1 MHDPE
6 YLNFLQQFLT
16 PERRSRFDEVLDF
29 RTRHLTVVLESL
41 HQSNNAS
48 ACLRSCDAFGIQDVH
63 VIANRNDYKINEEI
77 DMGASY
83 WLTMHKYPPGSE
95 STRSCLLS
103 LKDQG
108 YRIVATSLSHDA
120 ATPESLSLGQPVAI
134 VMGEERPGV
143 SETVLDMA
151 DEFLQIPMCGF
162 VQSLNVSVATA
173 ILLQRL
179 SERLRSERD
188 DWGLS
193 AEEKQIILDDWIAKS
208 VKRQHPKVVQT
219 YLKSRSSRQKGVS

>member
-16 PERRSRFDEVLDF
+16 PERRARFEEVLEF

-41 HQSNNAS
+41 YQANNAS

-63 VIANRNDYKINEEI
+63 MIANRNDYKINEEI

-83 WLTMHKYPPGSE
+83 WLTLHKYPAGTE
-95 STRSCLLS
+95 STLSCLSS
-103 LKDQG
+103 LKAQG
-108 YRIVATSLSHDA
+108 YRIVATSLEDRA
-120 ATPESLSLGQPVAI
+120 VTPETISLDQPLAI

-143 SETVLDMA
+143 SETVHELA
-151 DEFLQIPMCGF
+151 DDFLQIPMFGF

-179 SERLRSERD
+179 TARLRSERD

-193 AEEKQIILDDWIAKS
+193 EQEKQTILDDWIASS

-219 YLKSRSSRQKGVS
+219 YLNSQK